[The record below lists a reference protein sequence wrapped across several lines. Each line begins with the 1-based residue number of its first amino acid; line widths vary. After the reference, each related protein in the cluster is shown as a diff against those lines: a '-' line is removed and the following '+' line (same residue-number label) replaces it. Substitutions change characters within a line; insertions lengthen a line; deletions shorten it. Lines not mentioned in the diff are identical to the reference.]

1 MKILINDIESNKDSY
16 VRTFTSFG
24 YEVNELIFCNSFEQ
38 VKVFF
43 EQYLEKLQ
51 THIDLIITNDSSLS
65 EKDVLRCNELCFLKN
80 SLVHSFSNHNFR
92 ICSIP
97 IILHSHNESKSEELS
112 FPYSSVVKLNDKGNN
127 NYFIQECERLIR
139 KWRKEIIIDLDTLEL
154 GIESLKN
161 FHLSKFYRGDY
172 SRKIVKDSESYF
184 TIKTKILSL
193 EFIKCPQELR
203 YDWLVL
209 KDHQIE
215 QAIEEFS
222 IVYRH
227 HVKYDKKDN
236 ERTILHK
243 FFNDNKI
250 ILLRDIFSELN
261 YEQNLHEVDSKESE
275 ECDFILKTEYPEHL
289 KTVFFE
295 VKRED
300 VKFFVNKKR
309 KRPSLNKKFI
319 ENLDQ
324 IWGYKKFSK
333 NPKNATEL
341 FNKIGYAT
349 DNYEYVLL
357 AGRLEE
363 KEEMEELF
371 QQKLTDHYSE
381 IIVQT
386 FDELARVYGL

>member
-1 MKILINDIESNKDSY
+1 M
-16 VRTFTSFG
+16 
-24 YEVNELIFCNSFEQ
+24 
-38 VKVFF
+38 
-43 EQYLEKLQ
+43 
-51 THIDLIITNDSSLS
+51 
-65 EKDVLRCNELCFLKN
+65 
-80 SLVHSFSNHNFR
+80 
-92 ICSIP
+92 
-97 IILHSHNESKSEELS
+97 
-112 FPYSSVVKLNDKGNN
+112 
-127 NYFIQECERLIR
+127 
-139 KWRKEIIIDLDTLEL
+139 
-154 GIESLKN
+154 
-161 FHLSKFYRGDY
+161 
-172 SRKIVKDSESYF
+172 
-184 TIKTKILSL
+184 
-193 EFIKCPQELR
+193 
-203 YDWLVL
+203 
-209 KDHQIE
+209 
-215 QAIEEFS
+215 
-222 IVYRH
+222 
-227 HVKYDKKDN
+227 
-236 ERTILHK
+236 
-243 FFNDNKI
+243 
-250 ILLRDIFSELN
+250 
-261 YEQNLHEVDSKESE
+261 HEVDSKESE